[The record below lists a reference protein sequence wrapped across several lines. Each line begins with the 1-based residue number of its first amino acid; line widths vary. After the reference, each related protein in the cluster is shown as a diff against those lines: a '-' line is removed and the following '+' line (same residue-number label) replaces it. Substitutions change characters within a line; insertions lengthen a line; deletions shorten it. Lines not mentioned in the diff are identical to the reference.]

1 MELCE
6 DVLLHILKFIP
17 NKSTYLSNFQLVCK
31 EYKQVLQER
40 LDKVYWKKVE
50 KLVGKDNTNTNKMKQ
65 GSAFTG
71 EVVLY
76 KNQID
81 AKGYKHLAP
90 ALAKMTSL
98 KKLYLGGNQIDVKGC
113 KHLAPA
119 LAKMTALKQL
129 NLGGNKIDAKGCEHL
144 APAFA
149 KMTSLKK
156 LYLYNNK
163 IDAKGCEHLAAAFV
177 KMTSLKK
184 LYLGG
189 NQIDAKGC
197 KHLTPALTKMREAW
211 KNAGKKSCDLYL

>member
-40 LDKVYWKKVE
+40 LDKVYWNEIE

-81 AKGYKHLAP
+81 AKGCKHLAP
-90 ALAKMTSL
+90 AFAKMTSL
-98 KKLYLGGNQIDVKGC
+98 KRLYLSGNQIDAKGC

-119 LAKMTALKQL
+119 LAKMTALKKL

-149 KMTSLKK
+149 KMTSLKR
-156 LYLYNNK
+156 LYLYNN
-163 IDAKGCEHLAAAFV
+163 
-177 KMTSLKK
+177 
-184 LYLGG
+184 
-189 NQIDAKGC
+189 QISDTGKEM
-197 KHLTPALTKMREAW
+197 MREAL
-211 KNAGKKSCDLYL
+211 KNAGRKMVRFVL

>member
-31 EYKQVLQER
+31 DYKQVLQER
-40 LDKVYWKKVE
+40 LDKLYWNEIE

-81 AKGYKHLAP
+81 AKG
-90 ALAKMTSL
+90 
-98 KKLYLGGNQIDVKGC
+98 C
-113 KHLAPA
+113 K
-119 LAKMTALKQL
+119 
-129 NLGGNKIDAKGCEHL
+129 HL

-156 LYLYNNK
+156 LYLGGNKIDAKACEHLSPALAKMTALKNLNLGGNK
-163 IDAKGCEHLAAAFV
+163 IDAKGCEHFAPAFA
-177 KMTSLKK
+177 KMTSLKR

-189 NQIDAKGC
+189 NQISDTC
-197 KHLTPALTKMREAW
+197 KEMMREEW
-211 KNAGKKSCDLYL
+211 KNAGKKRCDLYL

>member
-17 NKSTYLSNFQLVCK
+17 NKSTYLFNFQLVCK
-31 EYKQVLQER
+31 DYKQVLQER
-40 LDKVYWKKVE
+40 LDKVYWNEIE

-81 AKGYKHLAP
+81 AKGCKHLAP
-90 ALAKMTSL
+90 AFAKMTSL
-98 KKLYLGGNQIDVKGC
+98 KRLYLSGNQIDAKGC

-119 LAKMTALKQL
+119 LAKMTALKKL

-149 KMTSLKK
+149 KMTSLKR
-156 LYLYNNK
+156 LYLYNN
-163 IDAKGCEHLAAAFV
+163 
-177 KMTSLKK
+177 
-184 LYLGG
+184 
-189 NQIDAKGC
+189 QISDTGKEM
-197 KHLTPALTKMREAW
+197 MREAL
-211 KNAGKKSCDLYL
+211 KNAGRKMVRFVL